1 MSEKH
6 WALFGEDPR
15 VGTCLLT
22 SVPCSSGMSKRAGG
36 GGNTTVTKDLFAGY
50 LHKMIEEIKTS
61 KPEVKAGKLDKR
73 LRSYGHSKFCMFS
86 LWFSRLLNAAQT
98 PTLENVDIA
107 DSL

>member
-1 MSEKH
+1 
-6 WALFGEDPR
+6 
-15 VGTCLLT
+15 
-22 SVPCSSGMSKRAGG
+22 
-36 GGNTTVTKDLFAGY
+36 
-50 LHKMIEEIKTS
+50 MIEEIKTS